1 MDPKKRSVGAT
12 ERDEFLRGAWRALVA
27 DGIDAGRLVFVDE
40 MGSNTSLRP
49 LYAWARRGERAPA
62 SVPRNWGKNVT
73 LLSSMTIRGMGPSM
87 AVEGATTRAVFEA
100 YVQEALC
107 PSLCAGQVVVMD
119 NLSAHKGGRTRELI
133 EGRGCEL
140 LYLPPYSPDLNPIEQ
155 AFSKLKG
162 LLRRAESRARG
173 ALIESMGA
181 ALSAI
186 TARDA
191 RGFFGHC
198 GYHATAQLL

>member
-1 MDPKKRSVGAT
+1 
-12 ERDEFLRGAWRALVA
+12 LVA

-49 LYAWARRGERAPA
+49 LYAWSRRGERAPA
-62 SVPRNWGKNVT
+62 SVPRNWDRNVT
-73 LLSSMTIRGMGPSM
+73 LHSSMTIRGMGPSM
-87 AVEGATTRAVFEA
+87 AVEGATTGAVFEA
-100 YVQEALC
+100 YVEEALC
-107 PSLCAGQVVVMD
+107 PSLSPGQVVVMG

-133 EGRGCEL
+133 EGAGCEL
-140 LYLPPYSPDLNPIEQ
+140 VFLPPYSPDLNPIEQ
-155 AFSKLKG
+155 AFCKVKG
-162 LLRRAESRARG
+162 LLRRAELRARG

-191 RGFFGHC
+191 CGFFRHC

>member
-1 MDPKKRSVGAT
+1 M
-12 ERDEFLRGAWRALVA
+12 VA

-49 LYAWARRGERAPA
+49 LYAWSRRGERAPA
-62 SVPRNWGKNVT
+62 SVPRNWGRNVT
-73 LLSSMTIRGMGPSM
+73 LLSSRKILGMGPSM

-100 YVQEALC
+100 YVEEALC
-107 PSLCAGQVVVMD
+107 PSLSAGQVVVMD
-119 NLSAHKGGRTRELI
+119 NLSTHKGGRTRELI

-191 RGFFGHC
+191 SGFFRHC
-198 GYHATAQLL
+198 GYHDATAQLL